1 MKCINLLDWDAFKS
15 DNTLK
20 TTCRAMRPK
29 TDTFEA
35 RETAS
40 FWLISTLIFDVNVEQ
55 LTSSHVDDLDHHEE
69 CRESVRSSSYVLQKG
84 KERSRRKTPQCH
96 L

>member
-20 TTCRAMRPK
+20 TTCRAMRRK

-40 FWLISTLIFDVNVEQ
+40 SYFSGAKFFVDFDA
-55 LTSSHVDDLDHHEE
+55 HIR
-69 CRESVRSSSYVLQKG
+69 C
-84 KERSRRKTPQCH
+84 ERATADF
-96 L
+96 